1 MSDYPDSPANR
12 VIEAFGGP
20 RALARRIG
28 LDHSWVVRWR
38 KEPPEGTGGLIPSR
52 HHRSILRAAQTDGIT
67 LTADD
72 LIED

>member
-1 MSDYPDSPANR
+1 MSAYPDSPANR

-20 RALARRIG
+20 RALAREIKR
-28 LDHSWVVRWR
+28 DHSWVVRWR
-38 KEPPEGTGGLIPSR
+38 KDPPEGTGGLIPAR
-52 HHRSILRAAQTDGIT
+52 HHRAILNAAKRLGIT

>member
-1 MSDYPDSPANR
+1 MSAYPDSPANR

-20 RALARRIG
+20 RALARCIG

-38 KEPPEGTGGLIPSR
+38 REPPEGTGGLIPSR
-52 HHRSILRAAQTDGIT
+52 HHRAILNAARHAGIK